1 MTITRSTFLRAGIAS
16 AALLSAGPVLAE
28 GKKLVF
34 VTEGAFP
41 PFNMTKPDGTLYGF
55 EPDLLAEVA
64 KRAGFDYELKAQAW
78 DGMIQGV
85 ADGKFDGAVDAVTIT
100 AKRLEVVDFSAPYT
114 TGGSTFA
121 VAKDSGLTLPGTGT
135 AVDLGDAAATE
146 ASVSAIAEALKGKT
160 VGVQVSTI
168 QSDFLNTYL
177 APRGVTIR
185 TYPNGPDVYQDLM
198 NGRLDAAM
206 SSITNISAFLKK
218 NKDTAEATG
227 TSFKG
232 GIMGAGVGIVVQKGN
247 KELADKMSAAL
258 KSMSDDGT
266 LEALSM
272 KWFEMNVTPKL

>member
-1 MTITRSTFLRAGIAS
+1 MTITRSTFLRAGL
-16 AALLSAGPVLAE
+16 AAAAIFAAGPTLAE
-28 GKKLVF
+28 GKKLIF

-55 EPDLLAEVA
+55 EADLLAEVA
-64 KRAGFDYELKAQAW
+64 KRAGFEYELKAQAW
-78 DGMIQGV
+78 DGMIQAV
-85 ADGKFDGAVDAVTIT
+85 SDGKFDGAVDAVTIT
-100 AKRLEVVDFSAPYT
+100 AKRLEVVDFSLPYT

-121 VAKDSGLTLPGTGT
+121 VSKDSGLTLPGTGM
-135 AVDLGDAAATE
+135 AIDLDDAAATE
-146 ASVSAIAEALKGKT
+146 ASIAEIAEALEGKT

-206 SSITNISAFLKK
+206 ASITNISAFLKK

-227 TSFKG
+227 ASFKG

-247 KELADKMSAAL
+247 TELADKMSAAL

-272 KWFEMNVTPKL
+272 EWFEMNVTPKL